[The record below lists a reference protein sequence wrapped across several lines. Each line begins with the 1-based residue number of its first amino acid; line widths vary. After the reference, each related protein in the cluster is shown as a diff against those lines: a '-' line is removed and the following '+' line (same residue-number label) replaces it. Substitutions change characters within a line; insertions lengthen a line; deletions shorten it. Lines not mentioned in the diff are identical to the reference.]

1 MKIYINGRF
10 LTQRITGVQR
20 YALEITKAMDELI
33 GQNEKLQKNE
43 YVLIAPDN
51 ILYRPELRNISIIVK
66 GFFHGHIW
74 EQLELPMYTIDG
86 FLFNFCN
93 CAPILK
99 RNQTVTI
106 HDAAIAVMPQTFS
119 WYFRT
124 WYNLMFRVLGK
135 NLEQIFTVSNFSRKE
150 LHKYFGI
157 QMSKIAITYNGIDHI
172 RNITPD
178 ASILDRFNI
187 GDKKYALAVSSLN
200 PSKNFRLVLNIAAK
214 MPDIL
219 FIIAGGNNSKVFN
232 SIGLET
238 PPNAKFIGYVS
249 DEELMALYQKA
260 SVFLYPSLYEGFG
273 IPPLEALSFKCSV
286 VVSDIEVFH
295 EVYDNAVEYCSP
307 YNCDEWEKILDK
319 ILQKKYNANNLF
331 EKKSLDKYKW
341 EKVALRV
348 LNDFIAI
355 RRK

>member
-74 EQLELPMYTIDG
+74 EQFELPIYTRDG

-124 WYNLMFRVLGK
+124 WYNLMFKVLGK

-178 ASILDRFNI
+178 TSILDRFHI

-200 PSKNFRLVLNIAAK
+200 PSKNFRLVLDVAAK

-238 PPNAKFIGYVS
+238 PPNAKFIGYVF
-249 DEELMALYQKA
+249 DEELIALYQKA

-273 IPPLEALSFKCSV
+273 IPPLEALSCGCQA
-286 VVSDIEVFH
+286 VVSDIDVFH
-295 EVYDNAVEYCSP
+295 EIYGDLVKYSDTKSQEAWIDCIHVIFYKKCGNDLANKEYKKT
-307 YNCDEWEKILDK
+307 YNWKISAKTL
-319 ILQKKYNANNLF
+319 LSHL
-331 EKKSLDKYKW
+331 
-341 EKVALRV
+341 
-348 LNDFIAI
+348 I
-355 RRK
+355 RDC

>member
-1 MKIYINGRF
+1 MTVLLVVK
-10 LTQRITGVQR
+10 
-20 YALEITKAMDELI
+20 LI
-33 GQNEKLQKNE
+33 KN
-43 YVLIAPDN
+43 
-51 ILYRPELRNISIIVK
+51 
-66 GFFHGHIW
+66 
-74 EQLELPMYTIDG
+74 YTRDG

-178 ASILDRFNI
+178 TRILDRFNI

-200 PSKNFRLVLNIAAK
+200 PSKKFRLVLDVAAK

-219 FIIAGGNNSKVFN
+219 FIIADGNNSKVFN

-249 DEELMALYQKA
+249 DEELMALYHHA
-260 SVFLYPSLYEGFG
+260 SVFVYPSLYEGFG
-273 IPPLEALSFKCSV
+273 IPPLEAMMCGCPV

-295 EVYDNAVEYCSP
+295 EVYGDSVIYCSANA
-307 YNCDEWEKILDK
+307 YKEWKGVLDDLLGSVCDINRDWEIYYTWENLT
-319 ILQKKYNANNLF
+319 KKVIY
-331 EKKSLDKYKW
+331 S
-341 EKVALRV
+341 
-348 LNDFIAI
+348 AI
-355 RRK
+355 NK

>member
-43 YVLIAPDN
+43 YVLIAPNN
-51 ILYRPELRNISIIVK
+51 ILYRPELRNISIIVQ

-74 EQLELPMYTIDG
+74 EQLELPIYTRDG

-99 RNQTVTI
+99 CNQTVTI
-106 HDAAIAVMPQTFS
+106 HDAAVAVMPQTFS

-172 RNITPD
+172 RNIIPD
-178 ASILDRFNI
+178 TSIFDKFNI
-187 GDKKYALAVSSLN
+187 GNKKYAFAVSSLN
-200 PSKNFRLVLNIAAK
+200 TYKNFRLVLDIATK

-238 PPNAKFIGYVS
+238 PPNAEFIGYVS
-249 DEELMALYQKA
+249 DEELIALYQKA

-273 IPPLEALSFKCSV
+273 IPPLEALSCKCRV
-286 VVSDIEVFH
+286 VVCG
-295 EVYDNAVEYCSP
+295 NAVEYGSP
-307 YNCDEWEKILDK
+307 YNCDEWVKLLEKVLQQKYTDVSLSVKK
-319 ILQKKYNANNLF
+319 I
-331 EKKSLDKYKW
+331 LDKYKW
-341 EKVALRV
+341 EKAAAHMF
-348 LNDFIAI
+348 NYFITI
-355 RRK
+355 

>member
-74 EQLELPMYTIDG
+74 EQFELPIYTRDG

-124 WYNLMFRVLGK
+124 WYNLMFKVLGK

-178 ASILDRFNI
+178 TSIFDRFYI
-187 GDKKYALAVSSLN
+187 GNKKYALAVSSLN
-200 PSKNFRLVLNIAAK
+200 PSKNFRLVLDIAAK

-249 DEELMALYQKA
+249 DEELIALYQKA

-273 IPPLEALSFKCSV
+273 IPPLEALSWGCQV
-286 VVSDIEVFH
+286 VVSDIDVFH
-295 EVYDNAVEYCSP
+295 EIYGDWVKYSDTKAQE
-307 YNCDEWEKILDK
+307 EWIDS
-319 ILQKKYNANNLF
+319 IHSICYKKCGNDPANN
-331 EKKSLDKYKW
+331 EYKKIYNWKISAKML
-341 EKVALRV
+341 LSH
-348 LNDFIAI
+348 LI
-355 RRK
+355 RDC